1 MVLPKLTIRS
11 EHRCYGGTL
20 GYYSHASSSTGTEMR
35 FGVFVPPHAKGARLP
50 VLYYLA
56 GLTCTEETFL
66 IKAGALR
73 LASELGLILVTC
85 DTSPRGVTY
94 AGDSESWDFGVGAGF
109 YVDATCQPWAQSYKM
124 YSYVTEDLPMMI
136 EAHFPANDRRGIFGH
151 SMGGHGAL
159 VIALRNADRYR
170 SVSAFAP
177 ICNPLTVPWGEKAFG
192 NYLGADRDQ
201 WEAYDA
207 SALMTKEPYPGEILI
222 DQGLSD
228 QFLDKQLRPEALE
241 RAAQAS
247 GQRLTLRRHAGYD
260 HSYWFIQTFVGDH
273 LTWHAERLVK

>member
-1 MVLPKLTIRS
+1 MILPNILSRT

-20 GYYSHASSSTGTEMR
+20 GYYTHASTATGTEMR
-35 FGVFVPPHAKGARLP
+35 FGVYVPPHAKGARLP

-66 IKAGALR
+66 IKAGATR
-73 LASELGLILVTC
+73 LAAELGIILVAT
-85 DTSPRGVTY
+85 DTSPRGLSIP
-94 AGDSESWDFGVGAGF
+94 GDSESWDFGVGAGF
-109 YVDATCQPWAQSYKM
+109 YVDATREPWAAAYQM
-124 YSYVTEDLPMMI
+124 YSYVTVNLPTMI
-136 EAHFPANDRRGIFGH
+136 EAHFPASDRRGIFGH

-159 VIALRNADRYR
+159 VIGLREPDRYQ
-170 SVSAFAP
+170 SVSALAP
-177 ICNPLTVPWGEKAFG
+177 ICNPSTVPWGEKAFG
-192 NYLGADRDQ
+192 NYLGEDRAA

-207 SALMTKEPYPGEILI
+207 SVLMSKSPYPGEILV

-247 GQRLTLRRHAGYD
+247 GQRLMMRRHAGYD

-273 LTWHAERLVK
+273 LRWHAERLRG